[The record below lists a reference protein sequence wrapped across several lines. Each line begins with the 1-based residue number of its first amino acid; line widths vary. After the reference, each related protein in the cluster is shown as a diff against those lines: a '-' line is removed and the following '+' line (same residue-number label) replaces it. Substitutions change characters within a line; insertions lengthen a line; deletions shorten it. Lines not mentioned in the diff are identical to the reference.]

1 MIVMSIAGVDPSGG
15 AGILADIKTFQAL
28 GVYGTGIVTAL
39 TAQNPQMMYSLKAI
53 ETDYVEEQIDA
64 VLDSYNVEYIKT
76 GMLYSKDIIKTVSK
90 KIREYNLKAVVDPV
104 MVATSGGELAKDDLS
119 QNLLKYLL
127 PKAILTTPNVSE
139 AEKLTGIKIADEE
152 KAEIACEKLG
162 KICNNI
168 ITGGHLN
175 GTNITGIDGK
185 ISTFKQELLKT
196 DNVHGSGCNFS
207 AAIVSYLSQKND
219 LKTSILK
226 ASEYT
231 YESIKNGKY
240 GTLIATSDS
249 LFLSLGIS
257 TSKTSLILPGFLSI
271 ITILSAR

>member
-15 AGILADIKTFQAL
+15 AGIFADIKTFQAL

-39 TAQNPQMMYSLKAI
+39 TAQNPQKMYSLKAI
-53 ETDYVEEQIDA
+53 ETSYVEEQIDA
-64 VLDSYNVEYIKT
+64 VLDTYNVEYIKT
-76 GMLYSKDIIKTVSK
+76 GMLYSTDIIKSVSK

-104 MVATSGGELAKDDLS
+104 MVSTSGGELAKNDLS

-139 AEKLTGIKIADEE
+139 AEKLTNIKITNEE
-152 KAEIACEKLG
+152 EAKKACEKLG
-162 KICNNI
+162 KTCNNI

-175 GTNITGIDGK
+175 GINTINIDGTTS
-185 ISTFKQELLKT
+185 IFKQKLLKT
-196 DNVHGSGCNFS
+196 DNLHGSGCNFS

-226 ASEYT
+226 ASDYT

-240 GTLIATSDS
+240 GTLIAK
-249 LFLSLGIS
+249 L
-257 TSKTSLILPGFLSI
+257 
-271 ITILSAR
+271 

>member
-15 AGILADIKTFQAL
+15 AGIFADIKTFQAL

-39 TAQNPQMMYSLKAI
+39 TAQNPQKMYSLKAI
-53 ETDYVEEQIDA
+53 ETSYVEEQIDA
-64 VLDSYNVEYIKT
+64 VLDTYNVEYIKT
-76 GMLYSKDIIKTVSK
+76 GMLYSTDIIKSVSK

-104 MVATSGGELAKDDLS
+104 MVATSGGELAKNDLS

-127 PKAILTTPNVSE
+127 PKAILTTPNISE
-139 AEKLTGIKIADEE
+139 AEKLTNIKITNENEA
-152 KAEIACEKLG
+152 KKACEKLG
-162 KICNNI
+162 KTCNNI

-175 GTNITGIDGK
+175 GINTINIDGTTS
-185 ISTFKQELLKT
+185 IFKQKLLKT
-196 DNVHGSGCNFS
+196 DNLHGSGCNFS

-226 ASEYT
+226 ASDYT

-240 GTLIATSDS
+240 GTLIAK
-249 LFLSLGIS
+249 L
-257 TSKTSLILPGFLSI
+257 
-271 ITILSAR
+271 

>member
-76 GMLYSKDIIKTVSK
+76 GMLYSTDIIKSVSK

-104 MVATSGGELAKDDLS
+104 MVATSGGELAKNDLS

-139 AEKLTGIKIADEE
+139 AEKLTNIKITNEE
-152 KAEIACEKLG
+152 EAKKACEKLG
-162 KICNNI
+162 KTCNNI

-175 GTNITGIDGK
+175 GINTINIDG
-185 ISTFKQELLKT
+185 STSIFKQKLLKT
-196 DNVHGSGCNFS
+196 DNLHGSGCNFS

-226 ASEYT
+226 ASDYT

-240 GTLIATSDS
+240 GTLIAK
-249 LFLSLGIS
+249 L
-257 TSKTSLILPGFLSI
+257 
-271 ITILSAR
+271 

>member
-15 AGILADIKTFQAL
+15 AGIFADIKTFQAL

-39 TAQNPQMMYSLKAI
+39 TAQNPQKMYSLKAN
-53 ETDYVEEQIDA
+53 ETSYVEEQIDA
-64 VLDSYNVEYIKT
+64 ILDTYNVEYIKT
-76 GMLYSKDIIKTVSK
+76 GMLYSTDIIKSVSK

-104 MVATSGGELAKDDLS
+104 MVATSGGELAKNDLS

-139 AEKLTGIKIADEE
+139 AEKLTNIKITNEE
-152 KAEIACEKLG
+152 EAKKACEKLG
-162 KICNNI
+162 KTCNNI

-175 GTNITGIDGK
+175 GINTINIDG
-185 ISTFKQELLKT
+185 STSIFKQKLLKT
-196 DNVHGSGCNFS
+196 DNLHGSGCNFS

-226 ASEYT
+226 ASDYT

-240 GTLIATSDS
+240 GTLIAK
-249 LFLSLGIS
+249 L
-257 TSKTSLILPGFLSI
+257 
-271 ITILSAR
+271 

>member
-15 AGILADIKTFQAL
+15 AGIFADIKTFQAL
-28 GVYGTGIVTAL
+28 DVYGTGIVTAL
-39 TAQNPQMMYSLKAI
+39 TAQNPQKMYSLKAI
-53 ETDYVEEQIDA
+53 ETSYVEEQIDA
-64 VLDSYNVEYIKT
+64 ILDTYNVEYIKT
-76 GMLYSKDIIKTVSK
+76 GMLYSTDIIKSVSK

-104 MVATSGGELAKDDLS
+104 MVSTSGGELAKNDLS

-139 AEKLTGIKIADEE
+139 AEKLTNIKITNEE
-152 KAEIACEKLG
+152 EAKKACEKLG
-162 KICNNI
+162 KTCNNI

-175 GTNITGIDGK
+175 GINTINIDGTTS
-185 ISTFKQELLKT
+185 IFKQKLLKT
-196 DNVHGSGCNFS
+196 DNLHGSGCNFS

-226 ASEYT
+226 ASDYT

-240 GTLIATSDS
+240 GTLIAK
-249 LFLSLGIS
+249 L
-257 TSKTSLILPGFLSI
+257 
-271 ITILSAR
+271 

>member
-15 AGILADIKTFQAL
+15 AGIFADIKTFQAL

-39 TAQNPQMMYSLKAI
+39 TAQNPQKMYSLKAI
-53 ETDYVEEQIDA
+53 ETSYVEEQIDA
-64 VLDSYNVEYIKT
+64 VLDTYNVEYIKT
-76 GMLYSKDIIKTVSK
+76 GMLYSTDIIKSVSK

-104 MVATSGGELAKDDLS
+104 MVATSGGELAKNDLS

-139 AEKLTGIKIADEE
+139 AEKLTNIKITNEE
-152 KAEIACEKLG
+152 EAKKACEKLG
-162 KICNNI
+162 KTCNNI

-175 GTNITGIDGK
+175 GINTTNIDGTTS
-185 ISTFKQELLKT
+185 IFKQKLLKT
-196 DNVHGSGCNFS
+196 DNLHGSGCNFS

-226 ASEYT
+226 ASDYT

-240 GTLIATSDS
+240 GTIIAK
-249 LFLSLGIS
+249 L
-257 TSKTSLILPGFLSI
+257 
-271 ITILSAR
+271 